1 MWICR
6 WTTICVDSKRPA
18 LVIPERIRHVE
29 GMNKET
35 SLLLNHVDAYIEA
48 AQRELAKARQHESG
62 TRQEA
67 MHLEEARL
75 ALNNAST
82 VLARTL
88 ASS

>member
-1 MWICR
+1 MLEIGVCASWS
-6 WTTICVDSKRPA
+6 TASLANT
-18 LVIPERIRHVE
+18 ERVRHVE

-35 SLLLNHVDAYIEA
+35 SLFLNHVDAYIEA
-48 AQRELAKARQHESG
+48 AQRELAKARQHGSG

-88 ASS
+88 PSS